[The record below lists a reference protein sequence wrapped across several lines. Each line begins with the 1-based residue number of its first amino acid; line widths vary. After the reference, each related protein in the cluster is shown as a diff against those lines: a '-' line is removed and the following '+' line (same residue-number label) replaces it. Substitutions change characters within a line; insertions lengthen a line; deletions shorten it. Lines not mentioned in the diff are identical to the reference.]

1 MLASQAKQVF
11 YVKNS
16 NESDWYTII
25 KMQPWDLYQM
35 SGDKS
40 NGDFEPFQQSESRDD
55 RLPILELVDE
65 NTIVWD
71 RNDVLGE
78 TMKII

>member
-1 MLASQAKQVF
+1 
-11 YVKNS
+11 
-16 NESDWYTII
+16 
-25 KMQPWDLYQM
+25 M